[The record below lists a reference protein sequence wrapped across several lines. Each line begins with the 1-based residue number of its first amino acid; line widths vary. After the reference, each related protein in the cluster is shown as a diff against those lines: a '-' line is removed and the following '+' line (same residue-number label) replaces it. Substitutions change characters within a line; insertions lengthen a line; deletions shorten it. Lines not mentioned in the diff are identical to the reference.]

1 MDEGEY
7 AIGPFIVA
15 QLTERQHADVE
26 LFRAMHNALS
36 ARITKL
42 SAEIDLLSAGS
53 CRTQERVGQSLLR
66 RACAL
71 CGSLS
76 AGSHTYRV
84 QERVGQSLL
93 LRACAAGTSKREQ
106 QLAVAQARVLVFDL
120 GSTTPF
126 LSKKFQDLRFI
137 ITDRVVNGAPVWVAA
152 GGVWFM
158 YKCVK
163 GLGGHM
169 MISNAD
175 DCAEGKFAGCI
186 YNKKQFAGG
195 VSPTDLPSGEWVS
208 HKLATLS
215 SQYASAK
222 RVVPGEPWVC
232 VPAMHITVVQGLDDD
247 DPTMAAALQ
256 QLAAH
261 G

>member
-106 QLAVAQARVLVFDL
+106 QFAVAQARLLVFDL

-126 LSKKFQDLRFI
+126 LSKRFQDLRLV
-137 ITDRVVNGAPVWVAA
+137 ITDRVVNGAPVWAA
-152 GGVWFM
+152 VGGLLFM
-158 YKCVK
+158 YTCVE
-163 GLGGHM
+163 GLM
-169 MISNAD
+169 VISDAGS
-175 DCAEGKFAGCI
+175 CAQGKSMASI
-186 YNKKQFAGG
+186 YNRRQTAGG
-195 VSPTDLPSGEWVS
+195 VSPTDLPSGEWLS
-208 HKLATLS
+208 HYQSTLS
-215 SQYASAK
+215 LQYASAEH
-222 RVVPGEPWVC
+222 VWPDLPWVR
-232 VPAMHITVVQGLDDD
+232 VPAMRITVMHGLDDD

-256 QLAAH
+256 QLATH
-261 G
+261 C